1 LRDTLCTLSGN
12 ETGQGDFEKE
22 RPMADEQ
29 AEDLDLIQRIE
40 NHIITVGNFGIDP
53 RIFQILDNTDSA
65 EQDIAS
71 IEKMIDV
78 NLSLRL
84 RNMANS
90 VYYGMQRRGKLKS
103 FYDVITSIGMQ
114 PAKLFIVA
122 MALFNRLDSKHKI
135 LDVESFATSLFSKI
149 LAEQMNMSVA
159 NMDRAEIGGLF
170 LNLGKVAIGI
180 FETAEMV
187 DLEPEFIEKHHRQF
201 ALMIIEKFL
210 LPDYLQDLILEDRL
224 VLQRNAFSVHGV
236 IYLAQSLVEKILR
249 DHGLIAFKSPMP
261 EVRDNLETTLGLKIS
276 EYFNLIGLDKYL
288 KIVRI

>member
-1 LRDTLCTLSGN
+1 
-12 ETGQGDFEKE
+12 
-22 RPMADEQ
+22 MANDQ
-29 AEDLDLIQRIE
+29 DEDLELIKRIE

-53 RIFQILDNTDSA
+53 RIFHILDNTDSQ
-65 EQDIAS
+65 EKDIAG

-78 NLSLRL
+78 NLALRL

-103 FYDVITSIGMQ
+103 FYDVITSVGMQ

-135 LDVESFATSLFSKI
+135 LDVESFATSLFAKI
-149 LAEQMNMSVA
+149 IAEQMNLSVA
-159 NMDRAEIGGLF
+159 TMERAEIGGLF

-187 DLEPEFIEKHHRQF
+187 DLEPEFIAKYHRQF
-201 ALMIIEKFL
+201 ALMIVEQFM
-210 LPDYLQDLILEDRL
+210 LPDYLKELILEDRP
-224 VLQRNAFSVHGV
+224 VFQRNSFSIQG
-236 IYLAQSLVEKILR
+236 IIFLAQSLVEKLI
-249 DHGLIAFKSPMP
+249 HEQGLIAIKSPMP
-261 EVRDNLETTLGLKIS
+261 EIQDNLESTLGLKIS

-288 KIVRI
+288 KITRV